1 MVLVSGVARCFFGFR
16 IDVFK
21 MSKNHTKRIMGY
33 KEERQLFLHFFDIKA
48 YIIMAVMIGGGI
60 GLRAV
65 GVFPDE
71 FAAFFYT
78 GLGCALALAG
88 VLFIKNFIT
97 YRNEN
102 CECVQEITE

>member
-71 FAAFFYT
+71 FVAFFYT
-78 GLGCALALAG
+78 GLGCAAR
-88 VLFIKNFIT
+88 VSRSSVYKEFHNIS
-97 YRNEN
+97 E
-102 CECVQEITE
+102 